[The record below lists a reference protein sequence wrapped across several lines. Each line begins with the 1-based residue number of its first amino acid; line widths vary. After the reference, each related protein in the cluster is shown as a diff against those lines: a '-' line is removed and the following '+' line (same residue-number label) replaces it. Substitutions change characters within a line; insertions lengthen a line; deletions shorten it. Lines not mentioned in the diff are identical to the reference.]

1 MLKRHFRPLRSAQG
15 SVRWMRVV
23 TRASVGI
30 ESKGY
35 SPALRSLLVTQAYA
49 GYNGILWD
57 LMGYGWEM
65 PEICGFYAQL

>member
-1 MLKRHFRPLRSAQG
+1 
-15 SVRWMRVV
+15 MRVV